1 MSNERHVD
9 PVREYRALVWRCVAV
24 VVLAVVRRH
33 RGGMKRWLPLLLLL
47 TAATDPAPPIL
58 SAARIKADVRTL
70 SADDFHG
77 RGPTQVGETVTLAF
91 LETRFARL
99 GLKPGGDQ
107 RYRQRVPMLR
117 WTRERA
123 DFALDLGGTRRTL
136 TPGTEIAATSRI
148 VGTSQ
153 VQHAAIVFVGYGV
166 VEPGL
171 GYDPYRGVD
180 VRGKVV
186 VALAGDPDVEAGRDL
201 GFGGRASSPAT
212 RTKLAEAQRRGA
224 AAFFQIHDNFPS
236 SYPWLQLAK
245 GDAVPGY
252 ALDTGP
258 VPPAFGVRGTLRND
272 IGVALLRQGGLDY
285 AAAKLAAQKADFRAV
300 ALRGAY
306 LDASTTI
313 ALDRV
318 ASHNIVG
325 ILPGTDP
332 AAGSVLYGA
341 HWDAYGENA
350 FDPPADRIRNG
361 AVDNGTG
368 TATLLEIARIFAGA
382 KRPRRSVVFAL
393 WTAEEKGL
401 LGASWYA
408 DHPVLP
414 LATTAAQFNLD
425 PHVVLGRTRDLE
437 VIGVGR
443 TPLEGDLARVAAS
456 QGLRIVPEENTEAG
470 WYYRSDHY
478 ALAQKG
484 VPGVYFRAGRDLVDG
499 GASAGERERARYN
512 ATCYHQTCDA
522 FDARWDM
529 TGAAQ
534 EGSVAYALGREVATG
549 RRWPGWNTTEPFAAE
564 RAKTQAE
571 RQP

>member
-1 MSNERHVD
+1 
-9 PVREYRALVWRCVAV
+9 
-24 VVLAVVRRH
+24 
-33 RGGMKRWLPLLLLL
+33 MKRWLPLLLVL

-77 RGPTQVGETVTLAF
+77 RGPTQAGETATLAF
-91 LETRFARL
+91 LEARFKQL
-99 GLKPGGDQ
+99 GLKPAGDTG
-107 RYRQRVPMLR
+107 YRQAVPMLR
-117 WTRERA
+117 WTRDRA
-123 DFALDLGGTRRTL
+123 SFMLDLGGTRRTL
-136 TPGTEIAATSRI
+136 TPGVEIAATSRI
-148 VGTSQ
+148 VGTSGLD
-153 VQHAAIVFVGYGV
+153 HAGIVFVGYGV

-180 VRGKVV
+180 VRGKIV

-201 GFGGRASSPAT
+201 GFGGRASSPAA
-212 RTKLAEAQRRGA
+212 RTKLADAQKRGA
-224 AAFFQIHDNFPS
+224 AAFFQIHDTFPS

-252 ALDTGP
+252 ALDTGSL
-258 VPPAFGVRGTLRND
+258 PPAFGLRGTLRND
-272 IGVALLRQGGLDY
+272 IGIAMLKQGGLDY
-285 AAAKLAAQKADFRAV
+285 AAAKLAAQKANFQAV
-300 ALRGAY
+300 ELKGAY
-306 LDASTTI
+306 LTASTAIT
-313 ALDRV
+313 LDRV
-318 ASHNIVG
+318 VSHNIVG
-325 ILPGTDP
+325 VLPGTDP

-361 AVDNGTG
+361 AIDNGTG
-368 TATLLEIARIFAGA
+368 TATLLEIARTFAGA

-414 LATTAAQFNLD
+414 LATTAAQLNLD

-437 VIGVGR
+437 LIGVGR
-443 TPLEGDLARVAAS
+443 TPLEADLTRVAAV
-456 QGLRIVPEENTEAG
+456 QGLKIVPEENTEAG

-478 ALAQKG
+478 AFAQKG
-484 VPGVYFRAGRDLVDG
+484 VPGVYFRAGRDLVNG
-499 GASAGERERARYN
+499 GFAAGERERARYN
-512 ATCYHQTCDA
+512 AECYHQTCDE

-534 EGSVAYALGREVATG
+534 EGSVAYALGREIADGVT
-549 RRWPGWNTTEPFAAE
+549 WPDWNPTEPFAAE
-564 RAKTQAE
+564 RAKTQAA
-571 RQP
+571 RRP

>member
-1 MSNERHVD
+1 
-9 PVREYRALVWRCVAV
+9 
-24 VVLAVVRRH
+24 
-33 RGGMKRWLPLLLLL
+33 MKRLLPLVLLL

-77 RGPTQVGETVTLAF
+77 RGPTQAGETVTLAF
-91 LETRFARL
+91 LDARFKQL
-99 GLKPGGDQ
+99 GLKPGGDEG
-107 RYRQRVPMLR
+107 YRQTVPMLR
-117 WTRERA
+117 WTRDRA
-123 DFALDLGGTRRTL
+123 SFTLDLGGAKRAL
-136 TPGTEIAATSRI
+136 TPGTDVAASSRI
-148 VGTSQ
+148 VGTAGLD
-153 VQHAAIVFVGYGV
+153 HAAIVFVGYGV
-166 VEPGL
+166 VEPRL

-201 GFGGRASSPAT
+201 GFGGRASSPAA
-212 RTKLAEAQRRGA
+212 RTKLAEAQKRGA
-224 AAFFQIHDNFPS
+224 AAFFQIHDTFPS

-252 ALDTGP
+252 ALDTGS
-258 VPPAFGVRGTLRND
+258 VPAAFGLRGTLRND
-272 IGVALLRQGGLDY
+272 IGIALLKQGGLDY
-285 AAAKLAAQKADFRAV
+285 AAAKLAAQKADFGAV
-300 ALRGAY
+300 ELKGAY
-306 LDASTTI
+306 LTASTTVS
-313 ALDRV
+313 LDRV
-318 ASHNIVG
+318 VSHNIVG

-361 AVDNGTG
+361 AIDNGTG
-368 TATLLEIARIFAGA
+368 TATLLEIARTFVSA

-408 DHPVLP
+408 EHPSLP
-414 LATTAAQFNLD
+414 LAITAAQFNLD
-425 PHVVLGRTRDLE
+425 PHVVLGRTHDLE
-437 VIGVGR
+437 LIGVGR
-443 TPLEGDLARVAAS
+443 TPLETDLARVAAA
-456 QGLRIVPEENTEAG
+456 QGLKIVPEENTEAG

-484 VPGVYFRAGRDLVDG
+484 VPGVYFRAGRDLVNG
-499 GASAGERERARYN
+499 GLVAGERERARYN
-512 ATCYHQTCDA
+512 AACYHQTCDE
-522 FDARWDM
+522 FDPRWDM

-534 EGSVAYALGREVATG
+534 EGSVAYGLGREIATG
-549 RRWPGWNTTEPFAAE
+549 RGWPSWSAAEPFAAE
-564 RAKTQAE
+564 RAKSQAA

>member
-1 MSNERHVD
+1 
-9 PVREYRALVWRCVAV
+9 
-24 VVLAVVRRH
+24 
-33 RGGMKRWLPLLLLL
+33 MKRLLPLVLLL

-77 RGPTQVGETVTLAF
+77 RGPTQAGETVTLAF
-91 LETRFARL
+91 LDARFKQL
-99 GLKPGGDQ
+99 GLKPGGDEG
-107 RYRQRVPMLR
+107 YRQTVPMLR
-117 WTRERA
+117 WTRDRA
-123 DFALDLGGTRRTL
+123 SFTLDLGGANRAL
-136 TPGTEIAATSRI
+136 TPGTDVAASSRI
-148 VGTSQ
+148 VGTAGLD
-153 VQHAAIVFVGYGV
+153 HAPIVFVGYGV
-166 VEPGL
+166 VEPRL

-201 GFGGRASSPAT
+201 GFGGRASSPAA
-212 RTKLAEAQRRGA
+212 RTKLAEAQKLGA
-224 AAFFQIHDNFPS
+224 AAFFQIHDTFPS

-252 ALDTGP
+252 ALDTGS
-258 VPPAFGVRGTLRND
+258 VPAAFGLRGTLRND
-272 IGVALLRQGGLDY
+272 IGIALLKQGGLDY
-285 AAAKLAAQKADFRAV
+285 AAAKLAAQKADFGAV
-300 ALRGAY
+300 ELKGAY
-306 LDASTTI
+306 LTASTTVS
-313 ALDRV
+313 LDRV
-318 ASHNIVG
+318 VSRNIVG

-361 AVDNGTG
+361 AIDNGTG
-368 TATLLEIARIFAGA
+368 TATLLEIARTFVSA
-382 KRPRRSVVFAL
+382 KRPRRSIVFAL

-414 LATTAAQFNLD
+414 LAITAAQFNLD

-437 VIGVGR
+437 LIGVGR
-443 TPLEGDLARVAAS
+443 TPLETDLARVAAA
-456 QGLRIVPEENTEAG
+456 QGLKIVPEENTEAG

-484 VPGVYFRAGRDLVDG
+484 VPGVYFRAGRDLING
-499 GASAGERERARYN
+499 GLVAGERERARYN
-512 ATCYHQTCDA
+512 AACYHQTCDE
-522 FDARWDM
+522 FDPRWDM

-534 EGSVAYALGREVATG
+534 EGSVAYVLGREIATG
-549 RRWPGWNTTEPFAAE
+549 RSWPSWSAAEPFAAE
-564 RAKTQAE
+564 RAKSQAA

>member
-1 MSNERHVD
+1 
-9 PVREYRALVWRCVAV
+9 
-24 VVLAVVRRH
+24 
-33 RGGMKRWLPLLLLL
+33 MKRLLPLVLLLI
-47 TAATDPAPPIL
+47 AATDPAPPIL

-77 RGPTQVGETVTLAF
+77 RGPTQAGEAVTLAF
-91 LETRFARL
+91 LDARFKQL
-99 GLKPGGDQ
+99 GLKPGGDEG
-107 RYRQRVPMLR
+107 YRQTVPMLR
-117 WTRERA
+117 WTRDRA
-123 DFALDLGGTRRTL
+123 SFTLDLGGAKRAL
-136 TPGTEIAATSRI
+136 TPGTDVAASSRI
-148 VGTSQ
+148 VGNAGLD
-153 VQHAAIVFVGYGV
+153 HAAIVFVGYGV
-166 VEPGL
+166 VEPRL
-171 GYDPYRGVD
+171 GYDPYHGVD

-201 GFGGRASSPAT
+201 GFGGRASSPAA
-212 RTKLAEAQRRGA
+212 RTKLAEAQKRGA
-224 AAFFQIHDNFPS
+224 AAFFQIHDTFPS

-252 ALDTGP
+252 ALDTGS
-258 VPPAFGVRGTLRND
+258 VPAAFGLRGTVRND
-272 IGVALLRQGGLDY
+272 IGVALLKQGGLDY
-285 AAAKLAAQKADFRAV
+285 AVAKLDAQKADFAAV
-300 ALRGAY
+300 ELKGAY
-306 LDASTTI
+306 LIASTTVS
-313 ALDRV
+313 LDRV
-318 ASHNIVG
+318 VSHNIVG

-350 FDPPADRIRNG
+350 FDSPADRIRNG
-361 AVDNGTG
+361 AIDNGTG
-368 TATLLEIARIFAGA
+368 TATLLEIARTFVSA

-414 LATTAAQFNLD
+414 LAITAAQFNLD

-443 TPLEGDLARVAAS
+443 TPLETDLARVAAA
-456 QGLRIVPEENTEAG
+456 QGLKIVPEENTEAG

-484 VPGVYFRAGRDLVDG
+484 VPGVYFRAGRDLING
-499 GASAGERERARYN
+499 GLVAGERERARYN
-512 ATCYHQTCDA
+512 AACYHQTCDE
-522 FDARWDM
+522 FDPRWDM

-534 EGSVAYALGREVATG
+534 EGSVAYALGREIATG
-549 RRWPGWNTTEPFAAE
+549 RSWPSWSAAEPFAAE
-564 RAKTQAE
+564 RAKSQAA

>member
-1 MSNERHVD
+1 
-9 PVREYRALVWRCVAV
+9 
-24 VVLAVVRRH
+24 
-33 RGGMKRWLPLLLLL
+33 MKRWLPFALLL

-77 RGPTQVGETVTLAF
+77 RGPTQAGETATLAF
-91 LETRFARL
+91 LDARFERL
-99 GLKPGGDQ
+99 GLKPAGDQ
-107 RYRQRVPMLR
+107 GYRQTVPMLR
-117 WTRERA
+117 WTRDRA
-123 DFALDLGGTRRTL
+123 SFTLDLGGVGRPL
-136 TPGTEIAATSRI
+136 TAGTEIAATSRI
-148 VGTSQ
+148 VGTSALD
-153 VQHAAIVFVGYGV
+153 HAAIVFVGYGV
-166 VEPGL
+166 VEPSL

-201 GFGGRASSPAT
+201 GFGGRASSPAA
-212 RTKLAEAQRRGA
+212 RTKLAEAQKRGA
-224 AAFFQIHDNFPS
+224 AAFFQIHDTFPS

-245 GDAVPGY
+245 GDPVPGY
-252 ALDTGP
+252 ALDTGT
-258 VPPAFGVRGTLRND
+258 VPPAFGLRGTLRND
-272 IGVALLRQGGLDY
+272 IGIALLKQGGLDY
-285 AAAKLAAQKADFRAV
+285 AAAKLAAQKADFGAV
-300 ALRGAY
+300 ELKGAH
-306 LDASTTI
+306 LTASTTVS
-313 ALDRV
+313 LDHV
-318 ASHNIVG
+318 VSHNIVG

-361 AVDNGTG
+361 AIDNGTG
-368 TATLLEIARIFAGA
+368 TATLLEIARTFTSAT
-382 KRPRRSVVFAL
+382 RPRRSVVFAL

-437 VIGVGR
+437 LIGVGR
-443 TPLEGDLARVAAS
+443 TPMETDLARVAAA

-499 GASAGERERARYN
+499 GLAAGERERARYN
-512 ATCYHQTCDA
+512 AACYHQTCDA
-522 FDARWDM
+522 FDPRWDM

-534 EGSVAYALGREVATG
+534 EGSVAYALGREIAAG
-549 RRWPGWNTTEPFAAE
+549 HSWPGWSATEPFAAE
-564 RAKTQAE
+564 RAKSQAA

>member
-1 MSNERHVD
+1 
-9 PVREYRALVWRCVAV
+9 
-24 VVLAVVRRH
+24 
-33 RGGMKRWLPLLLLL
+33 MKRLLPLVLLLI
-47 TAATDPAPPIL
+47 AATDPATPIL
-58 SAARIKADVRTL
+58 SAARIKTDVRTL

-77 RGPTQVGETVTLAF
+77 RGPTQAGEAVTLAF
-91 LETRFARL
+91 LDARFKQL
-99 GLKPGGDQ
+99 GLKPGGDEG
-107 RYRQRVPMLR
+107 YRQTVPMLR
-117 WTRERA
+117 WTRDRA
-123 DFALDLGGTRRTL
+123 SFTLDLGGAKRVL
-136 TPGTEIAATSRI
+136 TPGTDVAASSRI
-148 VGTSQ
+148 VGNAGLD
-153 VQHAAIVFVGYGV
+153 HAAIVFVGYGV
-166 VEPGL
+166 VEPRL
-171 GYDPYRGVD
+171 GYDPYHGVD

-201 GFGGRASSPAT
+201 GFGGRASSPAA
-212 RTKLAEAQRRGA
+212 RTKLAEAQKRGA
-224 AAFFQIHDNFPS
+224 AAFFQIHDTFPS

-252 ALDTGP
+252 ALDTGS
-258 VPPAFGVRGTLRND
+258 VPAAFGLRGTVRND
-272 IGVALLRQGGLDY
+272 IGIALLKQGGLDY
-285 AAAKLAAQKADFRAV
+285 AVAKLAAQKADFGAV
-300 ALRGAY
+300 ELKGAY
-306 LDASTTI
+306 LTASTTVS
-313 ALDRV
+313 LDRV
-318 ASHNIVG
+318 VSHNIVG

-361 AVDNGTG
+361 AIDNGTG
-368 TATLLEIARIFAGA
+368 TATLLEIARTFVSA

-414 LATTAAQFNLD
+414 LAITAAQFNLD

-437 VIGVGR
+437 LIGVGR
-443 TPLEGDLARVAAS
+443 TPLEADLARVAAA
-456 QGLRIVPEENTEAG
+456 QGLKIVPEENTEAG

-484 VPGVYFRAGRDLVDG
+484 VPGVYFRAGRDLING
-499 GASAGERERARYN
+499 GLVAGERERARYN
-512 ATCYHQTCDA
+512 AACYHQTCDE
-522 FDARWDM
+522 FDPRWDM

-534 EGSVAYALGREVATG
+534 EGSVAYALGREIATG
-549 RRWPGWNTTEPFAAE
+549 RSWPSWSAAEPFAAE
-564 RAKTQAE
+564 RAKSQAA

>member
-1 MSNERHVD
+1 
-9 PVREYRALVWRCVAV
+9 
-24 VVLAVVRRH
+24 
-33 RGGMKRWLPLLLLL
+33 MKRFLPFALLL
-47 TAATDPAPPIL
+47 TAATDPAAPIL

-77 RGPTQVGETVTLAF
+77 RGPTQAGETVTLAF
-91 LETRFARL
+91 LDARFTQL

-107 RYRQRVPMLR
+107 GYRQTGPMLR
-117 WTRERA
+117 WTRDRA
-123 DFALDLGGTRRTL
+123 SFALDLGGAKRAL
-136 TPGTEIAATSRI
+136 TAGTEIAATSRI
-148 VGTSQ
+148 VGTSGLDR
-153 VQHAAIVFVGYGV
+153 AAIVFVGYGV
-166 VEPGL
+166 VEPRL

-201 GFGGRASSPAT
+201 GFGGRASSPAA
-212 RTKLAEAQRRGA
+212 RTKLAQAQKHGA
-224 AAFFQIHDNFPS
+224 AAFFQIHDTFPS

-252 ALDTGP
+252 ALDTGS
-258 VPPAFGVRGTLRND
+258 VPPAFGLRGTLRND
-272 IGVALLRQGGLDY
+272 VGIALLKQGGIEY
-285 AAAKLAAQKADFRAV
+285 AAAKLAAQKADFGAV
-300 ALRGAY
+300 ELKGAY
-306 LDASTTI
+306 LTASTTVS
-313 ALDRV
+313 LDRV
-318 ASHNIVG
+318 VSHNIVG

-361 AVDNGTG
+361 AIDNGTG
-368 TATLLEIARIFAGA
+368 TATLLEIARTFSGA

-414 LATTAAQFNLD
+414 LSTTAAQFNLD

-437 VIGVGR
+437 LIGVGR
-443 TPLEGDLARVAAS
+443 TPLEADLARVAAA
-456 QGLRIVPEENTEAG
+456 QRLKVVPEENTEAG

-484 VPGVYFRAGRDLVDG
+484 VPGVYFRAGRDLVNG
-499 GASAGERERARYN
+499 GLVAGERERARYN
-512 ATCYHQTCDA
+512 AACYHQTCDE
-522 FDARWDM
+522 FDPRWDM

-534 EGSVAYALGREVATG
+534 EGSVAYALGREIATG
-549 RRWPGWNTTEPFAAE
+549 RSWPDWSATEPFGGE
-564 RAKTQAE
+564 RAKSKSA